1 MFVFNGIEYPLDM
14 DSLSVNE
21 RINKAVRKMQ
31 RAMKS
36 AEGKPASKYQQHV
49 VAALK
54 TWCNETFADDS
65 AGEALLGCDSFEKVL
80 ETAVAVGVAIGK
92 LRATNAAATNT
103 QAIDNMRK
111 VMAIEGMTPEQVD
124 AAVQTFEQATV

>member
-1 MFVFNGIEYPLDM
+1 
-14 DSLSVNE
+14 
-21 RINKAVRKMQ
+21 
-31 RAMKS
+31 MK
-36 AEGKPASKYQQHV
+36 
-49 VAALK
+49 
-54 TWCNETFADDS
+54 TFADDS

-111 VMAIEGMTPEQVD
+111 VMAIEGMTPEQIE

>member
-54 TWCNETFADDS
+54 TWCNENIRGRQRGRGA
-65 AGEALLGCDSFEKVL
+65 AGVRQL
-80 ETAVAVGVAIGK
+80 
-92 LRATNAAATNT
+92 
-103 QAIDNMRK
+103 
-111 VMAIEGMTPEQVD
+111 
-124 AAVQTFEQATV
+124 